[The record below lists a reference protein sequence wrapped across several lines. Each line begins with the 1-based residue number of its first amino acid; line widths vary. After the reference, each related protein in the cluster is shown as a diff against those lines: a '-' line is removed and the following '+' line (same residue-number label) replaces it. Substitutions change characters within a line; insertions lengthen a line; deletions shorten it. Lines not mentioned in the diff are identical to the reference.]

1 MGVLG
6 AGALCVLQAVVW
18 ALDLVTLPLYTLAQ
32 RPWRARRALARQR
45 SEVVQEDE
53 ESLTIRAHH
62 RMTKPLQVRTV
73 LVTLF
78 VKSELSLCRS

>member
-6 AGALCVLQAVVW
+6 AGALCVLQAMVW

-73 LVTLF
+73 ARNTVYK
-78 VKSELSLCRS
+78 V